1 VAGLKPA
8 VRAGA
13 AGAPLDS
20 ATRKLV
26 ADELERVLESR
37 EFAGSERSCMLLRYL
52 VEHAL
57 AGAEPPLKERTIG
70 VEVFGRDA
78 AYDTGKDAIVRV
90 SANGLRK
97 RLLAHYAK
105 ADLARAPESVEICLP
120 AGSYLLEFHAPPPE
134 AALDGPRGDHASLP
148 ALARRAW
155 WRWPAPAWAVIA
167 ALAVACGALALYNH
181 QLLTRV
187 PPAPGMDLLPW
198 SQFGS
203 QKTVR
208 VALTDV
214 NYTIYTNIVA
224 KRGLTLD
231 EYLGEQWTGAFGPA
245 LNSVSPRSGN
255 QYTSVV
261 SAVAASRVSAMLE
274 TTGRTALLV
283 PARKLLM
290 EQFKG
295 EQPVILLGSATA
307 NPWAEVFRENLTFA
321 IEIEPVTRLQYVA
334 NHAPLSGEPAR
345 WLPTPAAASPR
356 TDYAILS
363 LIPNLTGKGWVLLVA
378 GTSAEGTGAASEL
391 LTDPSRL
398 RAELLA
404 RGINPVGRVQRLE
417 LLLRV
422 QSQGM
427 DARRYQVI
435 ASRVARS

>member
-1 VAGLKPA
+1 
-8 VRAGA
+8 
-13 AGAPLDS
+13 
-20 ATRKLV
+20 
-26 ADELERVLESR
+26 
-37 EFAGSERSCMLLRYL
+37 
-52 VEHAL
+52 
-57 AGAEPPLKERTIG
+57 

-90 SANGLRK
+90 SANSVRK
-97 RLLAHYAK
+97 RLLAYYANPDS
-105 ADLARAPESVEICLP
+105 AHGPGSVQIHLP
-120 AGSYLLEFHAPPPE
+120 AGSYVIEFHTLLPDPQETAPNE
-134 AALDGPRGDHASLP
+134 AAGNHTSLP
-148 ALARRAW
+148 GTARREW
-155 WRWPAPAWAVIA
+155 WRRWPVPAWAVIVVLA
-167 ALAVACGALALYNH
+167 AACVVLAFYNH
-181 QLLTRV
+181 QLVTRV
-187 PPAPGMDLLPW
+187 PPAPGMELLPW

-208 VALTDV
+208 VVLTDV
-214 NYTIYTNIVA
+214 NYTIYSNVVA

-231 EYLGEQWTGAFGPA
+231 EFLGEQWTGDFGPGLA
-245 LNSVSPRSGN
+245 SVSPRSGN

-261 SAVAASRVSAMLE
+261 SAVAAARVSAMLE

-307 NPWAEVFRENLTFA
+307 NPWADVFRENLTFA

-345 WLPTPAAASPR
+345 WLPTPATASPR
-356 TDYAILS
+356 TDYAVLS

-378 GTSAEGTGAASEL
+378 GTSAESTGAASEL
-391 LTDPSRL
+391 LTDPVRL
-398 RAELLA
+398 RKELLV
-404 RGINPVGRVQRLE
+404 RGVNPVGAVQKLE

-435 ASRVARS
+435 ALRVTRN

>member
-1 VAGLKPA
+1 
-8 VRAGA
+8 
-13 AGAPLDS
+13 
-20 ATRKLV
+20 
-26 ADELERVLESR
+26 
-37 EFAGSERSCMLLRYL
+37 MLLRYL
-52 VEHAL
+52 VEHSL
-57 AGAEPPLKERTIG
+57 DDGEHQLKERTIG

-90 SANGLRK
+90 SANGVRK
-97 RLLAHYAK
+97 RLLAYYAN
-105 ADLARAPESVEICLP
+105 LELPREPGSVQIHLP
-120 AGSYLLEFHAPPPE
+120 AGSYTVEFHTPRPGDRTVPSAAAPRP
-134 AALDGPRGDHASLP
+134 
-148 ALARRAW
+148 W
-155 WRWPAPAWAVIA
+155 WRRCPAPAWALIA
-167 ALAVACGALALYNH
+167 ALVVVCGVLAFYDH
-181 QLLTRV
+181 QLVARV
-187 PPAPGMDLLPW
+187 PPAPGMNLLPW

-208 VALTDV
+208 VVVTDV
-214 NYTIYTNIVA
+214 NYAIYSNVIA
-224 KRGLTLD
+224 KRRLTLD
-231 EYLGEQWTGAFGPA
+231 EYLGEQWTGDFGPSLA
-245 LNSVSPRSGN
+245 TVSPRSGN

-290 EQFKG
+290 EQFKD
-295 EQPVILLGSATA
+295 EQPVILLGSAIS

-321 IEIEPVTRLQYVA
+321 IEIEPVTRFQYIA

-345 WLPTPAAASPR
+345 WLPTPATASPR

-391 LTDPSRL
+391 LTDTARL
-398 RAELLA
+398 RKELLE
-404 RGINPVGRVQRLE
+404 RGVNPAGAVQRLE

-427 DARRYQVI
+427 DARHYQVI
-435 ASRVARS
+435 ASRAVRLSPGL

>member
-1 VAGLKPA
+1 
-8 VRAGA
+8 
-13 AGAPLDS
+13 
-20 ATRKLV
+20 
-26 ADELERVLESR
+26 
-37 EFAGSERSCMLLRYL
+37 MLLRYL

-57 AGAEPPLKERTIG
+57 DGAEPPPKERTIG

-78 AYDTGKDAIVRV
+78 AYDTGRDAIVRV
-90 SANGLRK
+90 SANGVRK
-97 RLLAHYAK
+97 RLLAHYAD
-105 ADLARAPESVEICLP
+105 ADLTRAPGSVQICLP
-120 AGSYLLEFHAPPPE
+120 AGSYLLEFHTLPPE
-134 AALDGPRGDHASLP
+134 TAPAGPPGPRASLP
-148 ALARRAW
+148 ASARRAW
-155 WRWPAPAWAVIA
+155 WRWPAPAWTAIA
-167 ALAVACGALALYNH
+167 ALAVACGALAWYNH
-181 QLLTRV
+181 RLLTRV

-214 NYTIYTNIVA
+214 NYTIYTNIVI
-224 KRGLTLD
+224 KRALTFD
-231 EYLGEQWTGAFGPA
+231 EYLGEQWTGNFGPD
-245 LNSVSPRSGN
+245 LHSVSPRSGN
-255 QYTSVV
+255 QYTSFV

-274 TTGRTALLV
+274 TTGRTALLT

-307 NPWAEVFRENLTFA
+307 NPWAEVFRESLTFA

-334 NHAPLSGEPAR
+334 NHAPLSGEPPR
-345 WLPTPAAASPR
+345 WQPTPAAASPR
-356 TDYAILS
+356 ADYAILS

-404 RGINPVGRVQRLE
+404 RGINPIGRVQRLE

-435 ASRVARS
+435 ASRVARGS